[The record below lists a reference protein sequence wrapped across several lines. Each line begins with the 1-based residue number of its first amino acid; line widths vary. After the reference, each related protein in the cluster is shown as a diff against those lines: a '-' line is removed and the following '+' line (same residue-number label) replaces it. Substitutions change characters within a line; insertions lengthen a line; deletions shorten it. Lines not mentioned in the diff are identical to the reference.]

1 MDIRELQ
8 IGDWVLQEGERRTQV
23 RGIVT
28 GASYEYENGVYVE
41 DRYDIY
47 HPNLFEGL
55 RITPEFLTDNGFVQ
69 KKDMLEFSYKWE
81 HDIGDGFMDIT
92 IIKVWGYTKHY
103 SDGRIEFDWKLD
115 TPNVEGF
122 KFQFVH
128 ELQHA
133 LKLSK
138 IDIKFSIS
146 EYE

>member
-47 HPNLFEGL
+47 HPNLLEGL

-69 KKDMLEFSYKWE
+69 KKDMLEFSYKCE
-81 HDIGDGFMDIT
+81 HDICNGFMDIT
-92 IIKVWGYTKHY
+92 IIKVCGYTKHY

-133 LKLSK
+133 LRLYK

>member
-8 IGDWVLQEGERRTQV
+8 IGDWILQEGERRTQV

-47 HPNLFEGL
+47 HPDLIEGL

-69 KKDMLEFSYKWE
+69 KNDMLEFLYKWE

-103 SDGRIEFDWKLD
+103 SDGRIEFDWKLN

-138 IDIKFSIS
+138 VDIKFSIS

>member
-47 HPNLFEGL
+47 NPNLFEGL

-103 SDGRIEFDWKLD
+103 SDGRIEFDWKLN
-115 TPNVEGF
+115 TPTVEGF

>member
-8 IGDWVLQEGERRTQV
+8 IGDWVLQEGERRTRV

-81 HDIGDGFMDIT
+81 DISDGFTDIT
-92 IIKVWGYTKHY
+92 IIKIWGYTKHY
-103 SDGRIEFDWKLD
+103 SDGRIEFDWKLNAR
-115 TPNVEGF
+115 NVEGF

-133 LKLSK
+133 LRLSK
-138 IDIKFSIS
+138 VDIKFSIS